1 MGGLS
6 ESLQNHVDYPD
17 ILVVIGY
24 LMTFSLAGSVG
35 NAFVIYIFSRKR
47 EKSTTTIFIL
57 VLAMTD
63 FFTCLVIIPFTI
75 YYEVMA
81 KRINN
86 DVQCKVYTFLI
97 TSNIPFSAFIMVL
110 IAFDRYF
117 KICRP
122 WNQCL
127 DIRMS
132 KKIIVAVLVFAL
144 SLGIIPSLTHGVYP
158 ISEETSAK
166 DNHITSLVNDSDKQ
180 YVLNGSVMERVNI
193 TTYEYLGYKLDLS
206 RNESSNSS
214 GTKNPYEGYC
224 IPVQMYFSQSFMMN
238 YQNFYASLFLIS
250 CAFVTV
256 LYSLIFKSITM
267 RRYRKSKRAYA
278 GVDRRTSHTIT
289 NTCTT
294 RLTASD
300 TPAAENYNNS
310 RRLTN
315 NNYVTESKRSVR
327 NKLRLANIKT
337 AGILFVVTIVFILA
351 FLPAWLMSI
360 RVIKAEIIV
369 YYLYFSHNIANPV
382 IYAFFNVTFRKDVK
396 NAVYCK

>member
-1 MGGLS
+1 MDDLN
-6 ESLQNHVDYPD
+6 LQNHVDYPD

-47 EKSTTTIFIL
+47 EKSTTTVFIL

-75 YYEVMA
+75 YYEVME
-81 KRINN
+81 KRVNSN
-86 DVQCKVYTFLI
+86 VQCKIYMFLI
-97 TSNIPFSAFIMVL
+97 TTNIPFSAFIMVL

-127 DIRMS
+127 NIRMS
-132 KKIIVAVLVFAL
+132 KKIVIAVLLFAL
-144 SLGIIPSLTHGVYP
+144 SLGIIPSLTHRVYP
-158 ISEETSAK
+158 ISDETSTIE
-166 DNHITSLVNDSDKQ
+166 NNITSLVFDGDKQ
-180 YVLNGSVMERVNI
+180 SAHNGTVMELNNTAYQGLI
-193 TTYEYLGYKLDLS
+193 PKLDFPG
-206 RNESSNSS
+206 NVSSNSS
-214 GTKNPYEGYC
+214 DNRNKYEGYC
-224 IPVQMYFSQSFMMN
+224 MPVLEYFSQSFMKT
-238 YQNFYASLFLIS
+238 YQNIYASLFLIS
-250 CAFVTV
+250 CVFVTV
-256 LYSLIFKSITM
+256 LYALIFKSITL
-267 RRYRKSKRAYA
+267 RRYKKRKRAYK
-278 GVDRRTSHTIT
+278 GMDRRTSTAIT

-294 RLTASD
+294 RLTTTEPPYTD
-300 TPAAENYNNS
+300 QN
-310 RRLTN
+310 RRAPTN

-360 RVIKAEIIV
+360 RVIKPNIIV
-369 YYLYFSHNIANPV
+369 YYLYFSNNIANPI
-382 IYAFFNVTFRKDVK
+382 IYAFFNVTFRKDIR
-396 NAVYCK
+396 NAVHCK

>member
-1 MGGLS
+1 MGGLN
-6 ESLQNHVDYPD
+6 LQNHIDYPD

-47 EKSTTTIFIL
+47 EKSTTTVFIL

-81 KRINN
+81 KKINSN
-86 DVQCKVYTFLI
+86 VQCKVYMFFI

-132 KKIIVAVLVFAL
+132 KKIVIAVLIFAL

-158 ISEETSAK
+158 ISDETSTK
-166 DNHITSLVNDSDKQ
+166 ENVTTSLGFAGDKQ
-180 YVLNGSVMERVNI
+180 GAHNGTVMVLNN
-193 TTYEYLGYKLDLS
+193 TAYQDL
-206 RNESSNSS
+206 RPKFPGNVSSNSS
-214 GTKNPYEGYC
+214 DMRRIYEGYC
-224 IPVQMYFSQSFMMN
+224 MPVHEYFSQIFMN
-238 YQNFYASLFLIS
+238 TYQNTYASLFLIS

-256 LYSLIFKSITM
+256 LYALIFKSITL
-267 RRYRKSKRAYA
+267 RRYKKSKRAFK
-278 GVDRRTSHTIT
+278 GMDRRTSTAIT

-294 RLTASD
+294 RLTTTEPPETD
-300 TPAAENYNNS
+300 QN
-310 RRLTN
+310 RRAPTN
-315 NNYVTESKRSVR
+315 NNYVNESKRSVR

-360 RVIKAEIIV
+360 RVIKANIIV
-369 YYLYFSHNIANPV
+369 YYLYFSHNIANPI
-382 IYAFFNVTFRKDVK
+382 IYAFFNVTFRKDIR

>member
-1 MGGLS
+1 MGGLN
-6 ESLQNHVDYPD
+6 LQNHIDYPD

-47 EKSTTTIFIL
+47 EKSTTTVFIL

-86 DVQCKVYTFLI
+86 NVQCKVYMFLI

-132 KKIIVAVLVFAL
+132 KKIVIAVLIFAL

-158 ISEETSAK
+158 ISDETSTK
-166 DNHITSLVNDSDKQ
+166 ENVTTSLGFAGDKQ
-180 YVLNGSVMERVNI
+180 GAHNGTVMVLNN
-193 TTYEYLGYKLDLS
+193 TAYQDL
-206 RNESSNSS
+206 RPKFPGNVSSNSS
-214 GTKNPYEGYC
+214 DMRRIYEGYC
-224 IPVQMYFSQSFMMN
+224 MPVHEYFSQIFMN
-238 YQNFYASLFLIS
+238 TYQNTYASLFLIS

-256 LYSLIFKSITM
+256 LYALIFKSITL
-267 RRYRKSKRAYA
+267 RRYKKSKRAFK
-278 GVDRRTSHTIT
+278 GMDRRTSTAIT

-294 RLTASD
+294 RLTTTEPPVTD
-300 TPAAENYNNS
+300 QN
-310 RRLTN
+310 RRAPTN
-315 NNYVTESKRSVR
+315 NNYVNESKRSVR

-360 RVIKAEIIV
+360 RVIKANIIV
-369 YYLYFSHNIANPV
+369 YYLYFSHNIANPI
-382 IYAFFNVTFRKDVK
+382 IYAFFNVTFRKDIR

>member
-1 MGGLS
+1 MGGLN
-6 ESLQNHVDYPD
+6 LQNHIDYPD

-47 EKSTTTIFIL
+47 EKSTTTVFIL

-81 KRINN
+81 KKINSN
-86 DVQCKVYTFLI
+86 VQCKVYMFLI

-132 KKIIVAVLVFAL
+132 KKIVIAVLIFAL

-158 ISEETSAK
+158 ISDETSTK
-166 DNHITSLVNDSDKQ
+166 ENVTTSSVFAGDKQ
-180 YVLNGSVMERVNI
+180 GAHNGTVMVLNN
-193 TTYEYLGYKLDLS
+193 TAYQDL
-206 RNESSNSS
+206 RPKFPGNVSSNSS
-214 GTKNPYEGYC
+214 DMRRIYEGYC
-224 IPVQMYFSQSFMMN
+224 MPVHEYFSQIFMN
-238 YQNFYASLFLIS
+238 TYQNTYASLFLIS

-256 LYSLIFKSITM
+256 LYALIFKSITL
-267 RRYRKSKRAYA
+267 RRYKKSKRAFK
-278 GVDRRTSHTIT
+278 GMDRRTSTAIT

-294 RLTASD
+294 RLTTTEPPETD
-300 TPAAENYNNS
+300 QN
-310 RRLTN
+310 RRAPTN
-315 NNYVTESKRSVR
+315 NNYVNESKRSVR

-360 RVIKAEIIV
+360 RVIKANIIV
-369 YYLYFSHNIANPV
+369 YYLYFSHNIANPI
-382 IYAFFNVTFRKDVK
+382 IYAFFNVTFRKDIR

>member
-1 MGGLS
+1 MGGLN
-6 ESLQNHVDYPD
+6 LQNHIDYPD

-47 EKSTTTIFIL
+47 EKSTTTVFIL

-75 YYEVMA
+75 YYEVME
-81 KRINN
+81 KRINSN
-86 DVQCKVYTFLI
+86 VQCKVYMFLI

-132 KKIIVAVLVFAL
+132 KKIVIAVLIFAL

-158 ISEETSAK
+158 ISDETSTK
-166 DNHITSLVNDSDKQ
+166 ENVTTSLGFAGDKQ
-180 YVLNGSVMERVNI
+180 GAHNGTVMVLNN
-193 TTYEYLGYKLDLS
+193 TAYQDL
-206 RNESSNSS
+206 RPKFPGNVSSNSS
-214 GTKNPYEGYC
+214 DMRRIYEGYC
-224 IPVQMYFSQSFMMN
+224 MPVHEYFSQIFMN
-238 YQNFYASLFLIS
+238 TYQNTYASLFLIS

-256 LYSLIFKSITM
+256 LYALIFKSITL
-267 RRYRKSKRAYA
+267 RRYKKSKRAFK
-278 GVDRRTSHTIT
+278 GMDRRTSTAIT

-294 RLTASD
+294 RLTTTEPPETD
-300 TPAAENYNNS
+300 QN
-310 RRLTN
+310 RRAPTN
-315 NNYVTESKRSVR
+315 NNYVNESKRSVR

-360 RVIKAEIIV
+360 RVIKANIIV
-369 YYLYFSHNIANPV
+369 YYLYFSHNIANPI
-382 IYAFFNVTFRKDVK
+382 IYAFFNVTFRKDIR

>member
-1 MGGLS
+1 MGGLN
-6 ESLQNHVDYPD
+6 LQNHIDYPD

-47 EKSTTTIFIL
+47 EKSTTTVFIL

-81 KRINN
+81 KKINSN
-86 DVQCKVYTFLI
+86 VQCKVYMFLI

-132 KKIIVAVLVFAL
+132 KKIVIAVLIFAL

-158 ISEETSAK
+158 ISDETSTK
-166 DNHITSLVNDSDKQ
+166 ENVTTSLGFAGDKQ
-180 YVLNGSVMERVNI
+180 GAHNGTVMVLNN
-193 TTYEYLGYKLDLS
+193 TAYQDL
-206 RNESSNSS
+206 RPKFPGNVSSNSS
-214 GTKNPYEGYC
+214 DMRMIYEGYC
-224 IPVQMYFSQSFMMN
+224 MPVHEYFSQIFMN
-238 YQNFYASLFLIS
+238 TYQNTYASLFLIS

-256 LYSLIFKSITM
+256 LYALIFKSITL
-267 RRYRKSKRAYA
+267 RRYKKSKRAFK
-278 GVDRRTSHTIT
+278 GMDRRTSTAIT

-294 RLTASD
+294 RLTTTEPPETD
-300 TPAAENYNNS
+300 QN
-310 RRLTN
+310 RRAPTN
-315 NNYVTESKRSVR
+315 NNYVNESKRSVR

-360 RVIKAEIIV
+360 RVIKANIIV
-369 YYLYFSHNIANPV
+369 YYLYFSHNIANPI
-382 IYAFFNVTFRKDVK
+382 IYAFFNVTFRKDIR

>member
-1 MGGLS
+1 MGGLN
-6 ESLQNHVDYPD
+6 LQNHVDYPN

-47 EKSTTTIFIL
+47 EKSTTTVFIL
-57 VLAMTD
+57 VMAMAD

-75 YYEVMA
+75 YYEIMA
-81 KRINN
+81 KRINSN
-86 DVQCKVYTFLI
+86 VQCKIYTFLI

-122 WNQCL
+122 WYQCL

-132 KKIIVAVLVFAL
+132 KRIVIAVLLFAL

-158 ISEETSAK
+158 ISDETLTK
-166 DNHITSLVNDSDKQ
+166 ENNITGDKQ
-180 YVLNGSVMERVNI
+180 GVHNGTVMELNN
-193 TTYEYLGYKLDLS
+193 TGYQDFVPKLDFPGNVS
-206 RNESSNSS
+206 GNSS
-214 GTKNPYEGYC
+214 DMSKAYEGYC
-224 IPVQMYFSQSFMMN
+224 MPVEDYLSPSFMTT

-256 LYSLIFKSITM
+256 LYALIFKSITL
-267 RRYRKSKRAYA
+267 RRYKKSKRAYKGA
-278 GVDRRTSHTIT
+278 DRRTSTAIT

-294 RLTASD
+294 RLTTTEPPETD
-300 TPAAENYNNS
+300 HN
-310 RRLTN
+310 RRTTTN

-337 AGILFVVTIVFILA
+337 AGILFVVTFVFILA

-360 RVIKAEIIV
+360 RLIKANIIV
-369 YYLYFSHNIANPV
+369 YYLYFSHNIANPI
-382 IYAFFNVTFRKDVK
+382 IYAFFNVTFRKDIR

>member
-1 MGGLS
+1 MGGLN
-6 ESLQNHVDYPD
+6 LQNHIDYPD

-47 EKSTTTIFIL
+47 EKSTTTVFIL

-81 KRINN
+81 KRINSN
-86 DVQCKVYTFLI
+86 VQCKVYMFLI

-132 KKIIVAVLVFAL
+132 KKIVIAVLIFAL

-158 ISEETSAK
+158 ISDETSTK
-166 DNHITSLVNDSDKQ
+166 ENVTTSLGFAGDKQ
-180 YVLNGSVMERVNI
+180 GAHNGTVMVLNN
-193 TTYEYLGYKLDLS
+193 TAYQDL
-206 RNESSNSS
+206 RPKFPGNVSSNSS
-214 GTKNPYEGYC
+214 DMRRIYEGYC
-224 IPVQMYFSQSFMMN
+224 MPVHEYFSQIFMN
-238 YQNFYASLFLIS
+238 TYQNTYASLFLIS

-256 LYSLIFKSITM
+256 LYALIFKSITL
-267 RRYRKSKRAYA
+267 RRYKKSKRAFK
-278 GVDRRTSHTIT
+278 GMDRRTSTAIT

-294 RLTASD
+294 RLTTTEPPETD
-300 TPAAENYNNS
+300 QN
-310 RRLTN
+310 RRAPTN
-315 NNYVTESKRSVR
+315 NNYVNESKRSVR

-337 AGILFVVTIVFILA
+337 AGILFVVTIVFILV

-360 RVIKAEIIV
+360 RVIKANIIV
-369 YYLYFSHNIANPV
+369 YYLYFSHNIANPI
-382 IYAFFNVTFRKDVK
+382 IYAFFNVTFRKDIR

>member
-1 MGGLS
+1 MGGLN
-6 ESLQNHVDYPD
+6 LQNHIDYPD

-47 EKSTTTIFIL
+47 EKSTTTVFIL

-81 KRINN
+81 KRINSN
-86 DVQCKVYTFLI
+86 VQCKVYMFLI

-132 KKIIVAVLVFAL
+132 KKIVIAVLIFAL

-158 ISEETSAK
+158 ISDETSTK
-166 DNHITSLVNDSDKQ
+166 ENVTTSLVFAGDKQ
-180 YVLNGSVMERVNI
+180 GAHNGTVMVLNNTAYQDSVPKFPGNVS
-193 TTYEYLGYKLDLS
+193 T
-206 RNESSNSS
+206 NSS
-214 GTKNPYEGYC
+214 DMRRIYEGYC
-224 IPVQMYFSQSFMMN
+224 MPVHEYFSQIFMN
-238 YQNFYASLFLIS
+238 TYQNTYASLFLIS

-256 LYSLIFKSITM
+256 LYALIFKSITL
-267 RRYRKSKRAYA
+267 RRYKKSKRAFK
-278 GVDRRTSHTIT
+278 GMDRRTSTAIT

-294 RLTASD
+294 RLTTTEPPETD
-300 TPAAENYNNS
+300 QN
-310 RRLTN
+310 RRAPTN
-315 NNYVTESKRSVR
+315 NNYVNESKRSVR

-360 RVIKAEIIV
+360 RVIKANIIV
-369 YYLYFSHNIANPV
+369 YYLYFSHNIANPI
-382 IYAFFNVTFRKDVK
+382 IYAFFNVTFRKDIR

>member
-1 MGGLS
+1 MGGLN
-6 ESLQNHVDYPD
+6 LQNHIDYPD

-47 EKSTTTIFIL
+47 EKSTTTVFIL

-81 KRINN
+81 KRINSN
-86 DVQCKVYTFLI
+86 VQCKVYMFLI

-132 KKIIVAVLVFAL
+132 KKIVIAVLIFAL

-158 ISEETSAK
+158 ISDETSTK
-166 DNHITSLVNDSDKQ
+166 ENVTTSLVFAGDKQ
-180 YVLNGSVMERVNI
+180 GAHNGTVMVLNN
-193 TTYEYLGYKLDLS
+193 TAYQDL
-206 RNESSNSS
+206 RPKFPGNVSSNSS
-214 GTKNPYEGYC
+214 DMRRIYEGYC
-224 IPVQMYFSQSFMMN
+224 MPVHEYFSQIFMN
-238 YQNFYASLFLIS
+238 TYQNTYASLFLIS

-256 LYSLIFKSITM
+256 LYALIFKSITL
-267 RRYRKSKRAYA
+267 RRYKKSKRAFK
-278 GVDRRTSHTIT
+278 GMDRRTSTAIT

-294 RLTASD
+294 RLTTTEPPETD
-300 TPAAENYNNS
+300 QN
-310 RRLTN
+310 RRAPTN
-315 NNYVTESKRSVR
+315 NNYVNESKRSVR

-360 RVIKAEIIV
+360 RVIKANIIV
-369 YYLYFSHNIANPV
+369 YYLYFSHNIANPI
-382 IYAFFNVTFRKDVK
+382 IYAFFNVTFRKDIR

>member
-1 MGGLS
+1 MGGLN
-6 ESLQNHVDYPD
+6 LQNHIDYPD

-47 EKSTTTIFIL
+47 EKSTTTVFIL

-81 KRINN
+81 KKINSN
-86 DVQCKVYTFLI
+86 VQCKVYMFLI

-132 KKIIVAVLVFAL
+132 KKIVIEVLIFAL

-158 ISEETSAK
+158 ISDETSTK
-166 DNHITSLVNDSDKQ
+166 ENVTTSPVFAGDKQ
-180 YVLNGSVMERVNI
+180 GAHNGTVMVLNN
-193 TTYEYLGYKLDLS
+193 TAYQDL
-206 RNESSNSS
+206 RPKFPGNVSSNSS
-214 GTKNPYEGYC
+214 DMRRIYEGYC
-224 IPVQMYFSQSFMMN
+224 MPVHEYFSQIFMN
-238 YQNFYASLFLIS
+238 TYQNTYASLFLIS

-256 LYSLIFKSITM
+256 LYALIFKSITL
-267 RRYRKSKRAYA
+267 RRYKKSKRAFK
-278 GVDRRTSHTIT
+278 GMDRRTSTAIT

-294 RLTASD
+294 RLTTTEPPETD
-300 TPAAENYNNS
+300 QN
-310 RRLTN
+310 RRAPTN
-315 NNYVTESKRSVR
+315 NNYVNESKRSVR

-360 RVIKAEIIV
+360 RVIKANIIV
-369 YYLYFSHNIANPV
+369 YYLYFSHNIANPI
-382 IYAFFNVTFRKDVK
+382 IYAFFNVTFRKDIR

>member
-1 MGGLS
+1 MGGLN
-6 ESLQNHVDYPD
+6 LQNHIDYPD

-47 EKSTTTIFIL
+47 EKSTTTVFIL

-81 KRINN
+81 KKINSN
-86 DVQCKVYTFLI
+86 VQCKVYMFLI

-132 KKIIVAVLVFAL
+132 KKIVIAVLIFAL

-158 ISEETSAK
+158 ISDETSTK
-166 DNHITSLVNDSDKQ
+166 ENVTTSPVFAGDKQ
-180 YVLNGSVMERVNI
+180 GAHNGTVMVLNN
-193 TTYEYLGYKLDLS
+193 TAYQDL
-206 RNESSNSS
+206 RPKFPGNVSSNSS
-214 GTKNPYEGYC
+214 DMRRIYEGYC
-224 IPVQMYFSQSFMMN
+224 MPVHEYFSQIFMN
-238 YQNFYASLFLIS
+238 TYQNTYASLFLIS

-256 LYSLIFKSITM
+256 LYALIFKSITL
-267 RRYRKSKRAYA
+267 RRYKKSKRAFK
-278 GVDRRTSHTIT
+278 GMDRRTSTAIT

-294 RLTASD
+294 RLTTTEPPETD
-300 TPAAENYNNS
+300 QN
-310 RRLTN
+310 RRAPTN
-315 NNYVTESKRSVR
+315 NNYVNESKRSVR

-360 RVIKAEIIV
+360 RVIKANIIV
-369 YYLYFSHNIANPV
+369 YYLYFSHNIANPI
-382 IYAFFNVTFRKDVK
+382 IYAFFNVTFRKDIR

>member
-1 MGGLS
+1 MGGLN
-6 ESLQNHVDYPD
+6 LQNHIDYPD

-47 EKSTTTIFIL
+47 EKSTTTVFIL

-81 KRINN
+81 KKINSN
-86 DVQCKVYTFLI
+86 VQCKVYMFLI

-132 KKIIVAVLVFAL
+132 KKIVIAVLIFAL

-158 ISEETSAK
+158 ISDETSTK
-166 DNHITSLVNDSDKQ
+166 ENVTTSLVFAGDKQ
-180 YVLNGSVMERVNI
+180 GAHNGTVMVLNN
-193 TTYEYLGYKLDLS
+193 TAYQDL
-206 RNESSNSS
+206 RPKFPGNVSSNSS
-214 GTKNPYEGYC
+214 DMRRIYEGYC
-224 IPVQMYFSQSFMMN
+224 MPVHEYFSQIFMN
-238 YQNFYASLFLIS
+238 TYQNTYASLFLIS

-256 LYSLIFKSITM
+256 LYALIFKSITL
-267 RRYRKSKRAYA
+267 RRYKKSKRAFK
-278 GVDRRTSHTIT
+278 GMDRRTSTAIT

-294 RLTASD
+294 RLTTTEPPETD
-300 TPAAENYNNS
+300 QN
-310 RRLTN
+310 RRAPTN
-315 NNYVTESKRSVR
+315 NNYVNESKRSVR

-360 RVIKAEIIV
+360 RVIKANIIV
-369 YYLYFSHNIANPV
+369 YYLYFSHNIANPI
-382 IYAFFNVTFRKDVK
+382 IYAFFNVTFRKDIR

>member
-1 MGGLS
+1 MGGLN
-6 ESLQNHVDYPD
+6 LQNHIDYPD

-47 EKSTTTIFIL
+47 EKSTTTVFIL

-81 KRINN
+81 KKINSN
-86 DVQCKVYTFLI
+86 VQCKVYMFLI

-132 KKIIVAVLVFAL
+132 KKIVIAVLIFAL

-158 ISEETSAK
+158 ISDETSTK
-166 DNHITSLVNDSDKQ
+166 ENVTTSLGFAGDKQ
-180 YVLNGSVMERVNI
+180 GAHNGTVMVLNN
-193 TTYEYLGYKLDLS
+193 TAYQDL
-206 RNESSNSS
+206 RPKFPGNVSSNSS
-214 GTKNPYEGYC
+214 DMRRIYEGYC
-224 IPVQMYFSQSFMMN
+224 MPVHEYFSQIFMN
-238 YQNFYASLFLIS
+238 TYQNTYASLFLIS

-256 LYSLIFKSITM
+256 LYALIFKSITL
-267 RRYRKSKRAYA
+267 RRYKKSKRAFK
-278 GVDRRTSHTIT
+278 GMDRRTSTAIT

-294 RLTASD
+294 RLTTTEPPETD
-300 TPAAENYNNS
+300 QN
-310 RRLTN
+310 RRAPTN
-315 NNYVTESKRSVR
+315 NNYVNESKRSVR

-360 RVIKAEIIV
+360 RVIKANIIV
-369 YYLYFSHNIANPV
+369 YYLYFSHNIANPI
-382 IYAFFNVTFRKDVK
+382 IYAFFNVTFRKDIR

>member
-1 MGGLS
+1 MGGLN
-6 ESLQNHVDYPD
+6 LQNHIDYPD

-47 EKSTTTIFIL
+47 EKSTTTVFIL

-81 KRINN
+81 KRINSN
-86 DVQCKVYTFLI
+86 VQCKVYMFLI

-132 KKIIVAVLVFAL
+132 KKIVIAVLIFAL

-158 ISEETSAK
+158 ISDETSTK
-166 DNHITSLVNDSDKQ
+166 ENVTTSPVFAGDKQ
-180 YVLNGSVMERVNI
+180 GAHNGTVMVLNN
-193 TTYEYLGYKLDLS
+193 TAYQDL
-206 RNESSNSS
+206 RPKFPGNVSSNSS
-214 GTKNPYEGYC
+214 DMRRIYEGYC
-224 IPVQMYFSQSFMMN
+224 MPVHEYFSQIFMN
-238 YQNFYASLFLIS
+238 TYQNTYASLFLIS

-256 LYSLIFKSITM
+256 LYALIFKSITL
-267 RRYRKSKRAYA
+267 RRYKKSKRAFK
-278 GVDRRTSHTIT
+278 GMDRRTSTAIT

-294 RLTASD
+294 RLTTTEPPETD
-300 TPAAENYNNS
+300 QN
-310 RRLTN
+310 RRAPTN
-315 NNYVTESKRSVR
+315 NNYVNESKRSVR

-360 RVIKAEIIV
+360 RVIKANIIV
-369 YYLYFSHNIANPV
+369 YYLYFSHNIANPI
-382 IYAFFNVTFRKDVK
+382 IYAFFNVTFRKDIR